1 MKRHI
6 VDRLL
11 KLLSVSRELLD
22 AGFTVQVPQTDG
34 AVMTCRGGDELQVV
48 QGEQQLKKVTYCD
61 I

>member
-48 QGEQQLKKVTYCD
+48 QGEQQLKNVTYCD